1 MSSAFYSLGKRL
13 LISKNRRQVRGS
25 VIFVLTYLLLFACVA
40 FAAELLLLM
49 LGVWGIH
56 VPFVGQA
63 ARLLGG

>member
-1 MSSAFYSLGKRL
+1 MSNAFYNLGKRIL
-13 LISKNRRQVRGS
+13 VSKSRRHVRGS
-25 VIFVLTYLLLFACVA
+25 AIFALTYLLFFACAA

-49 LGVWGIH
+49 MGVWGIH